1 MKTLGLALGTVP
13 LLGAGDAL
21 GQSGSMMGGGMGGF
35 GWMGG
40 YGGIWV
46 VLLVIV
52 VAGVAAWILNQ
63 KGK

>member
-1 MKTLGLALGTVP
+1 MKAIPGLALGTVP

-21 GQSGSMMGGGMGGF
+21 GQTGSMMGGMGGL

-40 YGGIWV
+40 YGGVWV

-52 VAGVAAWILNQ
+52 VAGVVAWMVKQ